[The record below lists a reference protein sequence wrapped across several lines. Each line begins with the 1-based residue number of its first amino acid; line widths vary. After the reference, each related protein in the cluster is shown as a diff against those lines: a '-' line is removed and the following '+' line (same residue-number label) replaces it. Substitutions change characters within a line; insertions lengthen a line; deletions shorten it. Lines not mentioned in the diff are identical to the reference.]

1 VPEALR
7 MYGRYLAISMRGQM
21 QYRAA
26 LLLSAF
32 GQLTI
37 ILMEFVGVWALF
49 SRFGQLPGWSFAQVA
64 FFYGFANG
72 AFAIADALTTG
83 FDRFGATHVKTGDFD
98 RLLLRPRSTVLQL
111 AGQDFALKRIG
122 RLLTGLLVL
131 LWATSVLALPWD
143 AARLAV
149 LGFALLG
156 AVAFFSAIVVLQATL
171 AFWTVDSLEIV
182 NVLTYGGVETAQY
195 PMDLYPSWFRRFF
208 LWVVPLGCVIYLP
221 LVRVLGVDDPLGS
234 SRTLQALAPL
244 AGLVFL
250 ALSLGAW
257 RVGVRHYTSTGS

>member
-1 VPEALR
+1 MIEALR

-21 QYRAA
+21 QYRGA

-32 GQLTI
+32 GQCTI
-37 ILMEFVGVWALF
+37 ILMELIGVWALF

-83 FDRFGATHVKTGDFD
+83 FDRFGTTHVKTGDFD
-98 RLLLRPRSTVLQL
+98 RLLVRPRSTVLQL

-122 RLLTGLLVL
+122 RLLTGFGVL
-131 LWATSVLALPWD
+131 LWATVQLALAWD
-143 AARLAV
+143 PARLAMFA
-149 LGFALLG
+149 FALLG
-156 AVAFFSAIVVLQATL
+156 AVAFFSALVVLQATL
-171 AFWTVDSLEIV
+171 AFWTVESLEVV

-195 PMDLYPSWFRRFF
+195 PLDIYPRWFRGIF

-221 LVRVLGVDDPLGS
+221 LLRVLGVDDPLGS
-234 SRTLQALAPL
+234 SPALQAAAPL

-250 ALSLGAW
+250 GLSLGAW
-257 RVGVRHYTSTGS
+257 QLGVRHYTSTGS